1 MHAVRKLLLLSCV
14 ATGICATPTLHRR
27 SRRWLRP
34 TSYGLNHQLSQKQW
48 ASFLELAVNAAAPD
62 PASPTT
68 DPSPADAPFDPAD
81 ESDAPDALNS
91 FIAGQN
97 RQALEARRAALLT
110 AQAELA
116 EHERTIRAAMDEAA
130 AKDKKE
136 AAIHALMSGWGGGEK
151 PKESEEAPHHE
162 WVPGTAYH
170 NRTLGAMRAAQV
182 EVDRALRVTTHG
194 HRNGSLSTEEINAH
208 KKTLTSIMGRLVGA
222 QDVLAGQMQMA
233 NAKAQQHA
241 LMLAA
246 ANISQTAMQLLRR
259 GLVQGQAGLERG
271 VDEMMHTMEVNM
283 EQRFIKGM
291 EHSAKRLEKLA
302 ETEVADAALNASAHA
317 VTAMSK
323 QINGTAQA
331 KIAPAAADVMQVRTA
346 CGNSSPVAFREL
358 CMACTVNH

>member
-1 MHAVRKLLLLSCV
+1 MLAVLKLLLLSCV
-14 ATGICATPTLHRR
+14 ATGIYAKATPTLLRR
-27 SRRWLRP
+27 PRRWLRP

-48 ASFLELAVNAAAPD
+48 TSFLELAGNSAAPGD
-62 PASPTT
+62 PAPT

-136 AAIHALMSGWGGGEK
+136 AAVHALMSGWGGGEK
-151 PKESEEAPHHE
+151 TKESEEAPHHAE
-162 WVPGTAYH
+162 WAPGTAYH
-170 NRTLGAMRAAQV
+170 NRTLGAMRAAQG
-182 EVDRALRVTTHG
+182 EMDRALRVTTHG

-208 KKTLTSIMGRLVGA
+208 KKTLTSVMGRLVGA
-222 QDVLAGQMQMA
+222 QDVLADQMQMA

-246 ANISQTAMQLLRR
+246 ANISQTAMLLLRR

-271 VDEMMHTMEVNM
+271 VDKMMHTMEVNM

-317 VTAMSK
+317 VTAMST
-323 QINGTAQA
+323 QINVTAQA

-346 CGNSSPVAFREL
+346 RLGIVVLLHSENFVLSP
-358 CMACTVNH
+358 